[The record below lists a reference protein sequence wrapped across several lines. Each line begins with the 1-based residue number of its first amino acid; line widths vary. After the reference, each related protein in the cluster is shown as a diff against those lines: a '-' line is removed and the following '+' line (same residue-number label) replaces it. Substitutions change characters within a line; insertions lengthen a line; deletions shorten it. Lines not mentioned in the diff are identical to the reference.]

1 MKRLIG
7 ILLLCYFSATLH
19 AQNVGLSF
27 SYFVP
32 SHGQFSTPISPFS
45 IRGIGFSFT
54 NHLAFQTG
62 ASLYRMGGLSVK
74 DTPLTNNESFI
85 GPNFT
90 VFVPAELVLRFTG
103 QRVSLD
109 IKGGGFFFYGFD
121 QNLNNGNIDKAIRSL
136 EKWTVANSDFTFQN
150 KPGVGWQA
158 GVELTV
164 KVTSQLG
171 ISIETNYL
179 AGQSGLP
186 LTGTYTG
193 GVSTLETK
201 SIDYKDA
208 KVDFTGLEFSIGLIF
223 NSGSG
228 GGIGQTRKKGR

>member
-1 MKRLIG
+1 MFS
-7 ILLLCYFSATLH
+7 LCIFSTGLH

-32 SHGQFSTPISPFS
+32 SHGSFSTPISPFS
-45 IRGIGFSFT
+45 IRGSGFSF
-54 NHLAFQTG
+54 NDHVVFQTG
-62 ASLYRMGGLSVK
+62 ASLYRMAGLAVK
-74 DTPLTNNESFI
+74 NTPLSNNESFI

-103 QRVSLD
+103 KRMSLD

-121 QNLNNGNIDKAIRSL
+121 QNLNAGNIDKAIRSL
-136 EKWTVANSDFTFQN
+136 EKWTVANSNFSFQN
-150 KPGVGWQA
+150 SPGLGYLG

-164 KVTSQLG
+164 NVTSQLG

-201 SIDYKDA
+201 LIDYKDA

-223 NSGSG
+223 STG
-228 GGIGQTRKKGR
+228 GGGAPGPKRRKR

>member
-1 MKRLIG
+1 MKKLLV
-7 ILLLCYFSATLH
+7 ILSIFTVSTSLR

-32 SHGQFSTPISPFS
+32 SNGSFSTPISPFS
-45 IRGIGFSFT
+45 IRGLGFNFS
-54 NHLAFQTG
+54 NHFAFQTG
-62 ASLYRMGGLSVK
+62 ASLYRMAGLSVK
-74 DTPLTNNESFI
+74 DTPLRQNESFT

-90 VFVPAELVLRFTG
+90 VLVPAELVLRFTG
-103 QRVSLD
+103 KRVSLD

-121 QNLNNGNIDKAIRSL
+121 QNLNTGNIDKAIRDL
-136 EKWTVANSDFTFQN
+136 EKWTVANSNFSFEN
-150 KPGVGWQA
+150 KPGFGYLG

-164 KVTSQLG
+164 NVTNQFG

-186 LTGTYTG
+186 LTGSYTG
-193 GVSTLETK
+193 GISTLETK

-223 NSGSG
+223 NTSAG
-228 GGIGQTRKKGR
+228 GGPGTRRKRL